1 MSLILD
7 ALRKSEA
14 ERQRGKSPGL
24 FASTPGLPIPL
35 RERLRLWPVLVF
47 LLLLLASAAVIW
59 RGESR
64 RAQRE
69 AEAVAAVVPN
79 AVRGVE
85 VGDALSEAPASAAVA
100 FPPQPVAMVAT
111 PSAAAP
117 STAPPPTPPTPPTV
131 AASRPP
137 AIPAPSTQV
146 TPPAPAITLSASP
159 PPAAPAESPAEEA
172 LPSVAVLDTATRAS
186 LPPLKLSMHVFGQDP
201 AKRFAIIDGKR
212 VSEGSLLGSGVVEAI
227 RRDGVV
233 VNINGQ
239 RVLVPKP

>member
-14 ERQRGKSPGL
+14 ERQRGKSPDL
-24 FASTPGLPIPL
+24 FASTPGLPMPL

-47 LLLLLASAAVIW
+47 LLLLLASAWVIW

-64 RAQRE
+64 RTE
-69 AEAVAAVVPN
+69 SETDTSPAATPQ
-79 AVRGVE
+79 AAAGVQAIE
-85 VGDALSEAPASAAVA
+85 PLDEAP
-100 FPPQPVAMVAT
+100 
-111 PSAAAP
+111 PSAAATP
-117 STAPPPTPPTPPTV
+117 HPQPIAPPAPPAAAPTPDAFRQPASTASAPSAVAEHPEPAIALPDRPPPT
-131 AASRPP
+131 
-137 AIPAPSTQV
+137 
-146 TPPAPAITLSASP
+146 APADSP
-159 PPAAPAESPAEEA
+159 TEES
-172 LPSVAVLDTATRAS
+172 LPSVAVLDTATRAA
-186 LPPLKLSMHVFGQDP
+186 LPPLKLSMHVYGQEA

-233 VNINGQ
+233 LNVNGQ

>member
-24 FASTPGLPIPL
+24 FASTPGLQ
-35 RERLRLWPVLVF
+35 RESFPRMKLWPVLVF
-47 LLLLLASAAVIW
+47 LALLLASAWVIW

-64 RAQRE
+64 RAHSE
-69 AEAVAAVVPN
+69 VEAVAGAEPQTHSS
-79 AVRGVE
+79 VE
-85 VGDALSEAPASAAVA
+85 VIDPFVEAPYSTTAPAPPPAVA
-100 FPPQPVAMVAT
+100 
-111 PSAAAP
+111 AAAP
-117 STAPPPTPPTPPTV
+117 PVSAPTIG
-131 AASRPP
+131 ASS
-137 AIPAPSTQV
+137 A
-146 TPPAPAITLSASP
+146 SASP
-159 PPAAPAESPAEEA
+159 PPAPPKISTPPAPADTWPVLTPPAAPVESPTEES
-172 LPSVAVLDTATRAS
+172 LPSVAILDSATRAS
-186 LPPLKLSMHVFGQDP
+186 LPPLKLSMHVYGQDA

-233 VNINGQ
+233 VNVNGQ

>member
-24 FASTPGLPIPL
+24 FATTPGVQ
-35 RERLRLWPVLVF
+35 REMFPRMKLWPVLVF
-47 LLLLLASAAVIW
+47 LAFLLASAWVIW

-79 AVRGVE
+79 AVPLVE

-100 FPPQPVAMVAT
+100 SPPQPVAMVAT
-111 PSAAAP
+111 PSA
-117 STAPPPTPPTPPTV
+117 SAPPMPPTV
-131 AASRPP
+131 AASRLP
-137 AIPAPSTQV
+137 AIPAPSTMV
-146 TPPAPAITLSASP
+146 TQPAPAITLSASP
-159 PPAAPAESPAEEA
+159 LPAAPAESPAEEA

-186 LPPLKLSMHVFGQDP
+186 LPPLKLSMHVYGQDP